1 MQTEP
6 KLHTN
11 IPAAAQRSIG
21 KAHVES
27 EESSSSV
34 REFPKVNF
42 IVDNFSNGKTAKIQI
57 LSADIDTGES
67 TQRVHISKGW
77 SAPIGNFTENVELFV
92 LKGKVKQGG
101 FPLRYL
107 SYSYIPAGVLTGL
120 WIAQEDSLL
129 FWMPEAKSIYVT
141 EPYAQLPQI
150 PENSVYHKLAQNAVA
165 VRDYIPSL
173 LKKSSRCP
181 GKQRNIDIYLLVLC
195 CEVFLQ

>member
-92 LKGKVKQGG
+92 LKWKVKQGG

-165 VRDYIPSL
+165 VRDYIPI
-173 LKKSSRCP
+173 KEIKSMP
-181 GKQRNIDIYLLVLC
+181 WETTKY
-195 CEVFLQ
+195 